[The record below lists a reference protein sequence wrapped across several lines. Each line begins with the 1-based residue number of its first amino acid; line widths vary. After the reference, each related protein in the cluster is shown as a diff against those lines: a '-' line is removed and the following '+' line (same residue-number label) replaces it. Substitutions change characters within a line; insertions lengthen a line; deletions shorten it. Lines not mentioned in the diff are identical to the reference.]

1 MGMQTDIRSQH
12 LTASGNIDGL
22 NRNRLKS
29 ISYRGDGTD
38 GYVRLRN
45 GGASGTVLCEL
56 DVGTSD
62 TFTIYVL
69 LPGEG
74 ILFPSGIYVDISH
87 VSATTVFYG

>member
-1 MGMQTDIRSQH
+1 MGMQTDIKSQH
-12 LTASGNIDGL
+12 FTASGNVNGL
-22 NRNRLKS
+22 NRNRLRS
-29 ISYRGDGTD
+29 VSYRGNGTD
-38 GYVRLRN
+38 GYLRLRD
-45 GGASGTVLCEL
+45 GGASGAILCEL

-74 ILFPSGIYVDISH
+74 ILFPSGIYVDLSN

>member
-1 MGMQTDIRSQH
+1 MMQTDIKSQH
-12 LTASGNIDGL
+12 LNASGNVNGL
-22 NRNRLKS
+22 NRNRLRS

-45 GGASGTVLCEL
+45 GGASGTILCEL

-62 TFTIYVL
+62 TFTIYVF

-74 ILFPSGIYVDISH
+74 ILFPDGIYADLSH
-87 VSATTVFYG
+87 VAATTVFYG

>member
-1 MGMQTDIRSQH
+1 MAMQTDIRAQH
-12 LTASGNIDGL
+12 LTASGNVNGL
-22 NRNRLKS
+22 NRNRLRS

-74 ILFPSGIYVDISH
+74 ILFPDGIYADLSH
-87 VSATTVFYG
+87 VAATTVFYG

>member
-1 MGMQTDIRSQH
+1 MGMQTDVKSQH
-12 LTASGNIDGL
+12 VTASGNIAGL
-22 NRNRLKS
+22 GRNRFKAL
-29 ISYRGDGTD
+29 SYRGNGTD

-45 GGASGTVLCEL
+45 GGASGTILCEL

-74 ILFPSGIYVDISH
+74 ILFSDGIYIDLSN
-87 VSATTVFYG
+87 VSAATVFYG

>member
-1 MGMQTDIRSQH
+1 MAMQTDVKSQH
-12 LTASGNIDGL
+12 LTASGSINGL
-22 NRNRLKS
+22 NRNRLRS
-29 ISYRGDGTD
+29 VSYRGNGTD
-38 GYVRLRN
+38 GYLKLRN

-74 ILFPSGIYVDISH
+74 ILFPSGIYVDISN
-87 VSATTVFYG
+87 VSAATVFYA

>member
-1 MGMQTDIRSQH
+1 MQQTDVKSQH
-12 LTASGNIDGL
+12 ITASGGIAGL
-22 NRNRLKS
+22 ARTRFKS
-29 ISYRGDGTD
+29 LSYRGDGTD

-45 GGASGTVLCEL
+45 GGSSGEILCEL

-74 ILFPSGIYVDISH
+74 ILFPNGIYADISH
-87 VSATTVFYG
+87 VNALTVFYG

>member
-1 MGMQTDIRSQH
+1 MGMQTDVKSQH
-12 LTASGNIDGL
+12 ITASGNIAGL
-22 NRNRLKS
+22 SRTRFKS
-29 ISYRGDGTD
+29 LSYRGNGAD

-45 GGASGTVLCEL
+45 GSVSGTIFCEL

-74 ILFPSGIYVDISH
+74 ILFPDGIYIELSNVNA
-87 VSATTVFYG
+87 VTVFYG